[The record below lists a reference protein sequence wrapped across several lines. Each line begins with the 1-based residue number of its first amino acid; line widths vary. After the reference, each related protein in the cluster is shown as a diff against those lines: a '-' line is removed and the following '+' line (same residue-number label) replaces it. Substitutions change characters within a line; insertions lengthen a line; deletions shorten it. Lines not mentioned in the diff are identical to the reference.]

1 MPHRGPPLL
10 ALSPEPG
17 SREIQDSLR
26 CRHSL
31 LDSGRNMKP
40 QPQRGHNADANTDAA
55 VVGFLRLGVK
65 ENREEAH
72 GQWQA
77 GRSVHRVPGNE
88 FP

>member
-1 MPHRGPPLL
+1 MS
-10 ALSPEPG
+10 LSRRKECGHHKPNPKVPK
-17 SREIQDSLR
+17 
-26 CRHSL
+26 SL
-31 LDSGRNMKP
+31 LDQKLVNLLEKCAKDSF
-40 QPQRGHNADANTDAA
+40 TDI
-55 VVGFLRLGVK
+55 RLGVK